1 MNANPSAAGAD
12 LETFDRRLLL
22 LSRRIDATF
31 AEGVRCFSAGE
42 PVSSAWSAGL
52 DAALREAHE
61 LAELSSV
68 LMGTSARVAAV
79 PRLKILAT
87 LDDALSV
94 SATLVAI
101 DGVPADAAARDRVP
115 GDLLLLAEIGRV
127 MLRDAVEAGIDGDVE
142 LAQEVCARDVKADSI
157 HGRLVE
163 DARRAMRA
171 DPARVPHGTAV
182 LLVASGLERVARLG
196 SALAEAVLLR
206 ALRGAL
212 G

>member
-1 MNANPSAAGAD
+1 MNVNRGSASSAE
-12 LETFDRRLLL
+12 LEDFDRRLLF
-22 LSRRIDATF
+22 LSRVIDSTI
-31 AEGVRCFSAGE
+31 AEGVRSFAAGE
-42 PVSSAWSAGL
+42 PVSAAWRVGL
-52 DAALREAHE
+52 DNAAREAHV

-68 LMGTSARVAAV
+68 LMGTNERIAAV
-79 PRLKILAT
+79 PRLKILAI

-94 SATLVAI
+94 SASLVAL
-101 DGVPADAAARDRVP
+101 DGLPPAGARERVP

-127 MLRDAVEAGIDGDVE
+127 MLRDAVEAGIDGDAD
-142 LAQEVCARDVKADSI
+142 LAHEVCARDAKADSI

-171 DPARVPHGTAV
+171 DPERVAHGTAV
-182 LLVASGLERVARLG
+182 LLVASGLERIARLG

-206 ALRGAL
+206 ALRGAA